1 MAIILN
7 DNLSIQAPKAADS
20 RYGPHA
26 DTATAIAAVISAN
39 RYQGLV
45 VGITSGSSVV
55 EYWWRDGTAD
65 GNLIIKVDSTAN
77 TAINNANAAFDK
89 ANTANITAQAAF
101 TFANTVNVYAYSAY
115 STANSAQSNTVITQ
129 GVDATQNTW
138 ISANA
143 VFSQAAFTQANTAN
157 NTAQAAFIFA
167 NTVNVYSY
175 SAYAQA
181 NASNNTAGAAFNHA
195 NAAFAFANTI
205 SGGSAADGF
214 ARNTA
219 NAAFDKANSANVLA
233 QAAFDKANTGSSL
246 TGLLPNAVI
255 FANSTG
261 YTTNS
266 SSLLF
271 TTSNN
276 TLIVANI
283 TVPTI
288 YTTTGG
294 IVFPDGSS
302 QTTAGVATDSYAR
315 NTANAAFNQANAANV
330 LAQSGYNFANTVNIF
345 TQSAFTQA
353 NSANVLAQ
361 AAYDAANSAGSSV
374 FTQAAFNTAN
384 SAQANTIVTQ
394 GVDYTQNLSITAAFA
409 KANAANILAQAAFN
423 KANTGASGSF
433 IITFSP
439 YSDYGWI
446 GDPIVPVTYD
456 YGTL

>member
-7 DNLSIQAPKAADS
+7 DNLSIQAPKAADA
-20 RYGPHA
+20 RYGPHVN
-26 DTATAIAAVISAN
+26 TATAISDVILAN

-45 VGITSGSSVV
+45 VGIIDGSSVV

-129 GVDATQNTW
+129 GVDVTQNTW

-143 VFSQAAFTQANTAN
+143 VFSQAAFTQANS
-157 NTAQAAFIFA
+157 A
-167 NTVNVYSY
+167 NT
-175 SAYAQA
+175 
-181 NASNNTAGAAFNHA
+181 
-195 NAAFAFANTI
+195 
-205 SGGSAADGF
+205 
-214 ARNTA
+214 
-219 NAAFDKANSANVLA
+219 LA
-233 QAAFDKANTGSSL
+233 QAAYDKANTGSSL

-288 YTTTGG
+288 YTTSGG
-294 IVFPDGSS
+294 IVFPDGTS

-315 NTANAAFNQANAANV
+315 NTANAAQANTIVTQGVDATQNLSITAAFNK
-330 LAQSGYNFANTVNIF
+330 
-345 TQSAFTQA
+345 A

-361 AAYDAANSAGSSV
+361 AAFD
-374 FTQAAFNTAN
+374 
-384 SAQANTIVTQ
+384 
-394 GVDYTQNLSITAAFA
+394 
-409 KANAANILAQAAFN
+409 
-423 KANTGASGSF
+423 KANTGAAGSF
-433 IITFSP
+433 VITFSP

>member
-7 DNLSIQAPKAADS
+7 DNLSIQAPKAADA
-20 RYGPHA
+20 RYGPHVN
-26 DTATAIAAVISAN
+26 TATAISDVILAN

-45 VGITSGSSVV
+45 VGIIDGSSVV

-65 GNLIIKVDSTAN
+65 GNLIIKVDST
-77 TAINNANAAFDK
+77 

-129 GVDATQNTW
+129 GVDVTQNTW

-143 VFSQAAFTQANTAN
+143 VFSQAAFTQANS
-157 NTAQAAFIFA
+157 A
-167 NTVNVYSY
+167 NT
-175 SAYAQA
+175 
-181 NASNNTAGAAFNHA
+181 
-195 NAAFAFANTI
+195 
-205 SGGSAADGF
+205 
-214 ARNTA
+214 
-219 NAAFDKANSANVLA
+219 LA
-233 QAAFDKANTGSSL
+233 QAAYDKANTGSSL

-288 YTTTGG
+288 YTTSGG
-294 IVFPDGSS
+294 IVFPDGTS

-315 NTANAAFNQANAANV
+315 NTANAAQANTIVTQGVDATQNLSITAAFNK
-330 LAQSGYNFANTVNIF
+330 
-345 TQSAFTQA
+345 A

-361 AAYDAANSAGSSV
+361 AAFD
-374 FTQAAFNTAN
+374 
-384 SAQANTIVTQ
+384 
-394 GVDYTQNLSITAAFA
+394 
-409 KANAANILAQAAFN
+409 
-423 KANTGASGSF
+423 KANTGAAGSF
-433 IITFSP
+433 VITFSP